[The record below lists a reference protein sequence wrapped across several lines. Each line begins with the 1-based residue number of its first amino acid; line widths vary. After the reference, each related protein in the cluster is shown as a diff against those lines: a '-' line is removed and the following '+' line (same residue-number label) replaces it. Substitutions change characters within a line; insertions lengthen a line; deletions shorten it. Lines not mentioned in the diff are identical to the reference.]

1 MKEKNRTWGKW
12 YLKGLAFLA
21 TGIFTSMAA
30 GLSVMAQTELTFTEK
45 LTIEEVRELS
55 EPEKEY
61 EDENGIRYEL
71 KDWELQ
77 EKEGEEITRTLEKR
91 VEYPKV
97 EAAEEVPEI
106 ILADETDPGWILL
119 SGNLY
124 RKNVEITGEQWK
136 EDFSVPVTFYS
147 YGADEYELGDLVIPA
162 GEDQLLEKTAEAG
175 DWILEDLGLSKDD
188 YRITSLVWNGEP
200 FSDENGQICREALA
214 LGKRLLRDYEVLYE
228 GEVKWK
234 EPDYYELH
242 VIYQLEEP
250 AKMTEEETTM
260 EIKEDHTE
268 KNDSPVKRQGPFWY
282 LVRTGLMITVA
293 IGILG
298 LFIGLILLVVMKRR
312 SRKDRS

>member
-21 TGIFTSMAA
+21 TGIFTSMVA

-71 KDWELQ
+71 KHWELQ

-119 SGNLY
+119 SGN
-124 RKNVEITGEQWK
+124 
-136 EDFSVPVTFYS
+136 
-147 YGADEYELGDLVIPA
+147 
-162 GEDQLLEKTAEAG
+162 
-175 DWILEDLGLSKDD
+175 
-188 YRITSLVWNGEP
+188 
-200 FSDENGQICREALA
+200 
-214 LGKRLLRDYEVLYE
+214 
-228 GEVKWK
+228 
-234 EPDYYELH
+234 
-242 VIYQLEEP
+242 
-250 AKMTEEETTM
+250 
-260 EIKEDHTE
+260 
-268 KNDSPVKRQGPFWY
+268 
-282 LVRTGLMITVA
+282 
-293 IGILG
+293 
-298 LFIGLILLVVMKRR
+298 
-312 SRKDRS
+312 